1 MTLFKP
7 LRARSVSEKQEHA
20 PGRPA
25 SPAKNSHSKIT
36 ARVARRVLRYAAFSL
51 SMIVALLAAA
61 IVVSVTVDLGP
72 MARDAAEKQA
82 SRYIER
88 PLRIGSLRIH
98 LLTGNVLVEDLT
110 IDGLHP
116 GDRPF
121 FTAKRI
127 AVGLDW
133 RPAIQRKPDIT
144 ISSVEMTDWRMLV
157 ERWDTGHNFPKFG
170 RDNSEPRRDR
180 PVKVTLR
187 HLRAW
192 RGEFTYEDHA
202 TPWSIICRNLDVTIG
217 NLPNYHGTAAFT
229 GGTVAIQHYV
239 PMWANMKAQFA
250 IDGPRIHLDQ
260 VDLETD
266 GARTAA
272 RGDVDLSHWPEQ
284 THRVQSRV
292 NFPRMRQLFFTDEK
306 WDLTGDG
313 DFTGTFHLFKGGRD
327 LSGTFSS
334 AVAGV
339 NAYRFPSLSG
349 SLQWTPA
356 ALDIRDAR
364 ARFFDGDARFSYSIK
379 PLGAGTRPTARFDA
393 TVNGVDLR
401 QFTDFQ
407 ELAGLRFAGSADMQN
422 VLEWPLGR
430 FSQHT
435 GAGRLAVTPPPGIAV
450 MTPGRPQ
457 GLHYTCSS
465 ADLQV
470 CDEQPAGR
478 SAPPPLPTHLPIGG
492 DLTYRFGPDDVAI
505 ESGRF
510 ATERTVVTFAG
521 TTAWGTQSRLPF
533 HVTSSD
539 WQESDQVLVGIM
551 NDFGSRARAV
561 AFGGRGEFDGEMSGA
576 FRAPRVQGAFR
587 GDDLRA
593 WDTTWG
599 SATGRVTIDN
609 GYVTIS
615 GGDVRRDGS
624 EIHADGLFSLGYPR
638 DDGGEE
644 IDARFRLV
652 RRDVASLRHAFQI
665 DDYPVNGLLS
675 GEFHLTGAYQR
686 PVGFGGMTI
695 EKGVA
700 YGEPFEKAAS
710 SLRFDGAGVRLD
722 AVDITKGGGTMTG
735 AAFVGWDSTYSFN
748 ADARRIPVEQIAA
761 LNYPNAPLAGVA
773 QFTAAGSGTFDV
785 PRYDVRF
792 RIADLSVG
800 REPVGQVTGTFAVRG
815 KELSGDLDVASPRL
829 AVTGTGRIALT
840 PKADTD
846 MSFRFHDS
854 SLDPYVRV
862 FVPKLSPYTTA
873 VASGT
878 LRIAG
883 ELADLDR
890 LVVDGSVDALEMRLF
905 DYTIK
910 NAGPI
915 RLSLDHNQIKIGQL
929 RVVGDG
935 TGLGVAGSVD
945 FQERRVAL
953 QAAGEANLGILQ
965 GFFPG
970 SVRGSGHAQLT
981 AAVNGPI
988 DQPLFSG
995 SATIAGGRIRHLSV
1009 PNALDAI
1016 NGAITF
1022 DARGMRLDD
1031 LSATLGG
1038 GRVQFGGR
1046 IGFDGY
1052 VPGDLNVTVRGE
1064 EMHLRYPEGIQ
1075 SIVDADLAL
1084 RGNYAAPTLGGTVT
1098 VTSAIWNRRV
1108 ETPGSIFDLASRRA
1122 SGAVSAAGGGE
1133 PLPASVPLRFDLQI
1147 LVPSTL
1153 RIDNNLARMMA
1164 NADLTLRGTYDRP
1177 VLAGHAD
1184 IERGEVTFEGR
1195 RYRITHGAIEF
1206 MNPQAIDPFFD
1217 VEAET
1222 NVRVPGQTYRVTV
1235 GFAGTSTQLRPTLN
1249 SDPPLPTADVLA
1261 LLFSDVQRTARTG
1274 SGPGAD
1280 VPELRA
1286 RQNPT
1291 QVQTDILT
1299 TRATQA
1305 ITGTLSSEVGK
1316 VVEQTF
1322 GVDTFQLTPSF
1333 VDPYSQQT
1341 SRLNPTA
1348 RLTIGKRI
1356 SDRVYLTFSRSL
1368 GTIINDQIVL
1378 LEIESTD
1385 RLSWILSRNEDQTY
1399 ALEFRLRRTF

>member
-1 MTLFKP
+1 
-7 LRARSVSEKQEHA
+7 
-20 PGRPA
+20 
-25 SPAKNSHSKIT
+25 
-36 ARVARRVLRYAAFSL
+36 
-51 SMIVALLAAA
+51 
-61 IVVSVTVDLGP
+61 
-72 MARDAAEKQA
+72 
-82 SRYIER
+82 
-88 PLRIGSLRIH
+88 
-98 LLTGNVLVEDLT
+98 
-110 IDGLHP
+110 
-116 GDRPF
+116 
-121 FTAKRI
+121 
-127 AVGLDW
+127 
-133 RPAIQRKPDIT
+133 
-144 ISSVEMTDWRMLV
+144 
-157 ERWDTGHNFPKFG
+157 
-170 RDNSEPRRDR
+170 
-180 PVKVTLR
+180 
-187 HLRAW
+187 
-192 RGEFTYEDHA
+192 
-202 TPWSIICRNLDVTIG
+202 
-217 NLPNYHGTAAFT
+217 
-229 GGTVAIQHYV
+229 
-239 PMWANMKAQFA
+239 
-250 IDGPRIHLDQ
+250 
-260 VDLETD
+260 
-266 GARTAA
+266 
-272 RGDVDLSHWPEQ
+272 
-284 THRVQSRV
+284 
-292 NFPRMRQLFFTDEK
+292 
-306 WDLTGDG
+306 
-313 DFTGTFHLFKGGRD
+313 
-327 LSGTFSS
+327 
-334 AVAGV
+334 
-339 NAYRFPSLSG
+339 
-349 SLQWTPA
+349 
-356 ALDIRDAR
+356 
-364 ARFFDGDARFSYSIK
+364 
-379 PLGAGTRPTARFDA
+379 
-393 TVNGVDLR
+393 
-401 QFTDFQ
+401 
-407 ELAGLRFAGSADMQN
+407 
-422 VLEWPLGR
+422 
-430 FSQHT
+430 
-435 GAGRLAVTPPPGIAV
+435 
-450 MTPGRPQ
+450 
-457 GLHYTCSS
+457 
-465 ADLQV
+465 
-470 CDEQPAGR
+470 
-478 SAPPPLPTHLPIGG
+478 
-492 DLTYRFGPDDVAI
+492 
-505 ESGRF
+505 
-510 ATERTVVTFAG
+510 
-521 TTAWGTQSRLPF
+521 
-533 HVTSSD
+533 
-539 WQESDQVLVGIM
+539 
-551 NDFGSRARAV
+551 
-561 AFGGRGEFDGEMSGA
+561 
-576 FRAPRVQGAFR
+576 
-587 GDDLRA
+587 
-593 WDTTWG
+593 
-599 SATGRVTIDN
+599 VTIDN

-615 GGDVRRDGS
+615 GGDVRHQGS

-644 IDARFRLV
+644 IDARFRIV

-675 GEFHLTGAYQR
+675 GEFHLTGEYQR

-695 EKGVA
+695 EHGVA

-748 ADARRIPVEQIAA
+748 ADARRIPVDQIAA
-761 LNYPNAPLAGVA
+761 LTYPNAPLAGVA
-773 QFTAAGSGTFDV
+773 QCIAAGSGTFDV

-800 REPVGQVTGTFAVRG
+800 RESVGQVTGTFAVRG

-846 MSFRFHDS
+846 MTFRFHDS

-890 LVVDGSVDALEMRLF
+890 LLVDGSVDALEMRLF

-929 RVVGDG
+929 RV
-935 TGLGVAGSVD
+935 AGSVD
-945 FQERRVAL
+945 LQERRVGL

-1022 DARGMRLDD
+1022 DARGIRLDD

-1052 VPGDLNVTVRGE
+1052 VPGDLNVTVRGD

-1098 VTSAIWNRRV
+1098 VKSALWNRRID
-1108 ETPGSIFDLASRRA
+1108 TPGSIFDLASRRA
-1122 SGAVSAAGGGE
+1122 SVAVSAAGGGE

-1235 GFAGTSTQLRPTLN
+1235 GFAGTSAQLRPTLN

-1274 SGPGAD
+1274 AGLNAD

-1305 ITGTLSSEVGK
+1305 ITGSLSSEVGK